1 MLPEV
6 LTLQQAARYLQ
17 LDSDVILRKIKAGE
31 IPAAKIDGKW
41 RLRRARLDRWLDEMS
56 DLSDPVFNKL
66 LRDTRGAAK
75 RAGIRAPADVDQLV
89 QEFRLKRRKS
99 KSS

>member
-1 MLPEV
+1 MIPEI
-6 LTLQQAARYLQ
+6 LTIQQAARYLQ
-17 LDSDVILRKIKAGE
+17 LDTDVVLNKIKAGE

-56 DLSDPVFNKL
+56 DLSDPAFNKL

-75 RAGIRAPADVDQLV
+75 RAGIKTPADVDRLI

-99 KSS
+99 KRS